1 MYVPKHFEL
10 EADRVAALLATAE
23 TAQLVTA
30 HPDGPV
36 ATLLPVAYRPATPG
50 SDGLGSLVLHVTR
63 VNSQWKDPHLGDA
76 LAILDGPD
84 AYVDPTWVPS
94 HAEAPGVP
102 TWNYV
107 TVHCYGDLVVHD
119 DPDWTRGA
127 VAELS
132 ARHGY
137 DTAQVDP
144 EAIERMLRAV
154 VGLELVITR
163 VVAKAKLSQ
172 NRAPDDVAGIIAG
185 LGGPTASELAAA
197 MAEISLPHA
206 QARHELIGEIRSG
219 RRLGAARPTT
229 S

>member
-10 EADRVAALLATAE
+10 DGDRVATLLATAE

-36 ATLLPVAYRPATPG
+36 ATLLPVAYRPAEPG
-50 SDGLGSLVLHVTR
+50 GDPLGSLVLHVTR

-84 AYVDPTWVPS
+84 AYVDPAWVPS

-107 TVHCYGDLVVHD
+107 TVHCYGDLVAHD
-119 DPDWTRGA
+119 DPDWTRAA
-127 VAELS
+127 VEQLS

-137 DTAQVDP
+137 DTGQVDP
-144 EAIERMLRAV
+144 GAIERMHH
-154 VGLELVITR
+154 
-163 VVAKAKLSQ
+163 
-172 NRAPDDVAGIIAG
+172 P
-185 LGGPTASELAAA
+185 
-197 MAEISLPHA
+197 
-206 QARHELIGEIRSG
+206 G
-219 RRLGAARPTT
+219 RRQGQAVAEPEPRRCRRHHRRPRRARGVRPGGRHGRRVAAARPGPLRAHRRDQVRPPARCGPPVGVVVG
-229 S
+229 